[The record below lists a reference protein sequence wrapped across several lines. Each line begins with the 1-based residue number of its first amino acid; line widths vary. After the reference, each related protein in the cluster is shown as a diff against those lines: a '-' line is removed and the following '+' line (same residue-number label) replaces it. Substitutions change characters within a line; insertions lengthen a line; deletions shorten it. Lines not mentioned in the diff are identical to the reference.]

1 MKSTITA
8 ISLRPFSYQLV
19 SMLAFFSLIGFAFN
33 SRLVAQEK
41 EVITGISNVP
51 ARYKSI
57 RMNPIRLYLRPS
69 RATEIGL
76 LKQRQKSKVFED
88 NISTELMSKMPV
100 SDAGDALKRV
110 TGISVVGGKYVYVR
124 GLGERYSN
132 TLLNEVEVPSPEPT
146 RRVVPMDIFP
156 ANLIQS
162 LQVMKTFSPDQPGSF
177 AGGSV
182 QVHTKD
188 FPDKRTLSFSASTGL
203 NSGVTGKDTLRYDGG
218 KFDFLG
224 FDDGSREIPRLVSKY
239 ASQIPIRER
248 GLFSKQGFSAADI
261 AVLGKTF
268 NNEWTP
274 YQSVAPANQG
284 YKFTYGD
291 TSTVWGKQIGYLAIL
306 SYSNSYSNRQ
316 EVRNTFTLKGVD
328 QQGSALLAPYTEYKV
343 ERSINDVMW
352 GGVLNASLRFNE
364 SHITSLKTIFSH
376 NGDNQARTWEG
387 YNMDRATDMKSARLM
402 FVERQLVS
410 SQLSGNHKFGQLNL
424 GASDTEIKQR
434 SQLTWRLALSRAKR
448 DQPDTREMVYER
460 GDLDLWYFRDITQSG
475 CHFFFDLED
484 VEISGRVDWRW
495 WFNSETELKVGGLY
509 RDRNRDFDARRFRFL
524 PADGIDD
531 RGIDLTWPGE
541 KLFAKENIAPRIF
554 ELRESTLATDNY
566 TAAHRVGSAYTM
578 LSLPISKKIQL
589 STGIRMED
597 SRQSVTTFD
606 PFAAELVPIVAEIDK
621 ADFLP
626 GINLIYQLTDQ
637 ANLRTAVSRTLTRP
651 DLREMA
657 PFEFTDFVGGRT
669 ELGDPDLKQTT
680 VDNYDLRWEFFPQS
694 GGVVSVSTFY
704 KQFTN
709 PIEQIV
715 VPAAEVRITYANA
728 ERANNY
734 GIECEFRRN
743 FSFIHPALKNY
754 SINSNLAWINSK
766 VKLPDRG
773 SQTSSERAL
782 QGQSPYV
789 INLTLAYDSENSGIT
804 SMLTFH
810 QSGERISEV
819 GNNGIPD
826 VYEMPKSQ
834 LDLSFSRRLG
844 SNIKIGFSA
853 KNLLNRDVIYSQG
866 GENYLIYNLGR
877 SFSISLGY
885 SL

>member
-19 SMLAFFSLIGFAFN
+19 SMLAFFSLIGFGFN

-41 EVITGISNVP
+41 EVITGISNVL

-57 RMNPIRLYLRPS
+57 RMSPIRLYLRPS
-69 RATEIGL
+69 KATEIGL

-274 YQSVAPANQG
+274 QKSVASANQG

-434 SQLTWRLALSRAKR
+434 SQLTW
-448 DQPDTREMVYER
+448 
-460 GDLDLWYFRDITQSG
+460 
-475 CHFFFDLED
+475 
-484 VEISGRVDWRW
+484 
-495 WFNSETELKVGGLY
+495 
-509 RDRNRDFDARRFRFL
+509 
-524 PADGIDD
+524 
-531 RGIDLTWPGE
+531 
-541 KLFAKENIAPRIF
+541 
-554 ELRESTLATDNY
+554 
-566 TAAHRVGSAYTM
+566 HR
-578 LSLPISKKIQL
+578 SL
-589 STGIRMED
+589 
-597 SRQSVTTFD
+597 VF
-606 PFAAELVPIVAEIDK
+606 
-621 ADFLP
+621 
-626 GINLIYQLTDQ
+626 
-637 ANLRTAVSRTLTRP
+637 
-651 DLREMA
+651 
-657 PFEFTDFVGGRT
+657 
-669 ELGDPDLKQTT
+669 
-680 VDNYDLRWEFFPQS
+680 
-694 GGVVSVSTFY
+694 
-704 KQFTN
+704 
-709 PIEQIV
+709 
-715 VPAAEVRITYANA
+715 
-728 ERANNY
+728 
-734 GIECEFRRN
+734 
-743 FSFIHPALKNY
+743 
-754 SINSNLAWINSK
+754 
-766 VKLPDRG
+766 
-773 SQTSSERAL
+773 
-782 QGQSPYV
+782 
-789 INLTLAYDSENSGIT
+789 
-804 SMLTFH
+804 
-810 QSGERISEV
+810 
-819 GNNGIPD
+819 
-826 VYEMPKSQ
+826 
-834 LDLSFSRRLG
+834 
-844 SNIKIGFSA
+844 
-853 KNLLNRDVIYSQG
+853 
-866 GENYLIYNLGR
+866 
-877 SFSISLGY
+877 
-885 SL
+885 